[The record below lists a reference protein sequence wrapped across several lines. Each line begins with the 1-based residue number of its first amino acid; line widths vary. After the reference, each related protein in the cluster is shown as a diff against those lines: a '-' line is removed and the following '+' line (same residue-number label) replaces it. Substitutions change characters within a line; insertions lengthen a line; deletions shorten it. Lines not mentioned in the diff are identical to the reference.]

1 MFNWKR
7 GRGVYVDDVEDIEE
21 LEQLLDEAKDRFAE
35 EPNNEQAAFDI
46 EDLEQRLEQARDI
59 T

>member
-1 MFNWKR
+1 M
-7 GRGVYVDDVEDIEE
+7 YVDDVEDIEE